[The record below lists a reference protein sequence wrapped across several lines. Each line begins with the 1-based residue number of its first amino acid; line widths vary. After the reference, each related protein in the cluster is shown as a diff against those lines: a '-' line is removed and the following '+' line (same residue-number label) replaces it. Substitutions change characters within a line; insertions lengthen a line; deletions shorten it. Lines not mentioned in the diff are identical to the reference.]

1 MKRRAWTTAEDA
13 LLTQRYATRS
23 AAECAAELGRSV
35 SSVQQ
40 RVHVLGLAKSAEWIA
55 ERTRQRWA
63 EGRHERSRKAQF
75 RAGQAAWN
83 KGVPQVE
90 WMPADARC
98 RTEATRFKP
107 GELTGAARHN
117 YQPVGSL
124 RITRDGQ
131 LQRKVTDDPT
141 LYPARRWVSVARLV
155 WKAANGPVPAGHAVA
170 FRDGRTTTVET
181 EITLDRLELVTR
193 AELMRRNSRHTRYP
207 PELNQLIQ
215 LKGALNRKINRRAK
229 AQEEHA

>member
-1 MKRRAWTTAEDA
+1 MKRRRWTPVEDHQ
-13 LLTQRYATRS
+13 LTRLYQARS
-23 AAECAAELGRSV
+23 AAECAEALGRSV
-35 SSVQQ
+35 SGVQQ
-40 RVHVLGLAKSAEWIA
+40 RVHVLGLVKPTAWIA

-63 EGRHERSRKAQF
+63 EGRHEGSRKAQF
-75 RAGQAAWN
+75 RAGQQAWN
-83 KGVPQVE
+83 KGVPQAE
-90 WMPADARC
+90 WMPADARS
-98 RTEATRFKP
+98 RTEATRFKS

-131 LQRKVTDDPT
+131 LQRKVTDDPG
-141 LYPARRWVSVARLV
+141 LYPARRWVAVARLV
-155 WKAANGPVPAGHAVA
+155 WEAANGPVPAGHAVA
-170 FRDGRTTTVET
+170 FRDGRTTTVEA

-229 AQEEHA
+229 AQEARA